1 MTTERSRIWM
11 ALGSLYVIWG
21 STFLGIRIALE
32 GFPPLLLAGL
42 RFVIAGAVTY
52 AFVRA
57 RGAPAPTRTE
67 WRSSL
72 IVGSLLVCGNACVVV
87 ADQQRADDQR
97 RSPLGPGGRSSLI
110 VGSLLVCGNA
120 CVVVAE
126 QWVSSGVAAVAI
138 ASVPLWVALIA
149 GLFGRWPSQGEW
161 IGLGVGLAGVAILQT
176 GGDLRANPA
185 GALVLTVSCA
195 SWALGSIYSRRLPLP
210 KGLMA
215 SAAQMLAGGLVML
228 LLALLHGERMTAMP
242 SARSALALGY
252 LIVAGS
258 IVGYSAYQF
267 LLSRVRPTLAAS
279 YAYVNPVVAV
289 GLGAAL
295 AGERVAPRAVGALA
309 LILGGVA
316 MLALRRQAA

>member
-1 MTTERSRIWM
+1 MNTDRSKILL

-32 GFPPLLLAGL
+32 GYPPLLLAGL

-52 AFVRA
+52 AWARG

-72 IVGSLLVCGNACVVV
+72 IVGTLLVCA
-87 ADQQRADDQR
+87 
-97 RSPLGPGGRSSLI
+97 
-110 VGSLLVCGNA
+110 NA

-138 ASVPLWVALIA
+138 ASVPLWVALVA
-149 GLFGRWPSQGEW
+149 GLFGRWPSRGEW
-161 IGLGVGLAGVAILQT
+161 IGLAIGLAGVAILQT
-176 GGDLRANPA
+176 AGDLRASPA

-195 SWALGSIYSRRLPLP
+195 SWSLGSIWSRRLPLP
-210 KGLMA
+210 KGLIA
-215 SAAQMLAGGLVML
+215 SGAQMLSGGVV
-228 LLALLHGERMTAMP
+228 LLAVALLSGERITAVP
-242 SARSALALGY
+242 SLRASVALGY

-295 AGERVAPRAVGALA
+295 AGESVAPRAVGALA
-309 LILGGVA
+309 LILSGVA
-316 MLALRRQAA
+316 MLALRRQTA

>member
-1 MTTERSRIWM
+1 MNTDRSKILL

-32 GFPPLLLAGL
+32 GYPPLLLAGL
-42 RFVIAGAVTY
+42 RFVVAGAVTY
-52 AFVRA
+52 AWARG

-72 IVGSLLVCGNACVVV
+72 IVGTLLVCA
-87 ADQQRADDQR
+87 
-97 RSPLGPGGRSSLI
+97 
-110 VGSLLVCGNA
+110 NA

-138 ASVPLWVALIA
+138 ASVPLWVALVA
-149 GLFGRWPSQGEW
+149 GLFGRWPSRGEW
-161 IGLGVGLAGVAILQT
+161 IGLAIGLAGVAILQT
-176 GGDLRANPA
+176 AGDLRASPA

-195 SWALGSIYSRRLPLP
+195 SWSLGSIWSRRLPLP
-210 KGLMA
+210 KGLIA
-215 SAAQMLAGGLVML
+215 SGAQMLSGGVV
-228 LLALLHGERMTAMP
+228 LLAVALLSGERITAVP
-242 SARSALALGY
+242 SLRASFALVY

-295 AGERVAPRAVGALA
+295 AGESVAPRAVGALA
-309 LILGGVA
+309 LILSGVA
-316 MLALRRQAA
+316 MLALRRQTA

>member
-1 MTTERSRIWM
+1 MKTERSRILL
-11 ALGSLYVIWG
+11 ALGSLYLIWG
-21 STFLGIRIALE
+21 STFLAIRFALE
-32 GFPPLLLAGL
+32 GFPPLLLAGI
-42 RFVIAGAVTY
+42 RFTVAGALTY
-52 AFVRA
+52 AWARA
-57 RGAPAPTRTE
+57 RGAPAPSRIE
-67 WRSSL
+67 WRSST
-72 IVGSLLVCGNACVVV
+72 IVGTLLVAGNACVV
-87 ADQQRADDQR
+87 
-97 RSPLGPGGRSSLI
+97 I
-110 VGSLLVCGNA
+110 
-120 CVVVAE
+120 AE

-138 ASVPLWVALIA
+138 GSVPLWVALMA
-149 GLFGRWPSQGEW
+149 GLFGRWPSRGEW
-161 IGLGVGLAGVAILQT
+161 AALAIGLAGVAILQT
-176 GGDLRANPA
+176 GGDLRASPA
-185 GALVLTVSCA
+185 GAIVLTVSCV

-215 SAAQMLAGGLVML
+215 SGAQMLAGGLVML
-228 LLALLHGERMTAMP
+228 VLAALRGERIATAP
-242 SARSALALGY
+242 SAQAALALAY

-295 AGERVAPRAVGALA
+295 AGEAVAPRAVGALA

>member
-1 MTTERSRIWM
+1 MAGSLPPTLHLIRTMNTDRSKILL

-32 GFPPLLLAGL
+32 GYPPLLLAGL
-42 RFVIAGAVTY
+42 RFVIAGVVTY
-52 AFVRA
+52 AWARG

-72 IVGSLLVCGNACVVV
+72 IVGTLLVCANACVV
-87 ADQQRADDQR
+87 
-97 RSPLGPGGRSSLI
+97 I
-110 VGSLLVCGNA
+110 
-120 CVVVAE
+120 AE

-138 ASVPLWVALIA
+138 ASVPLWVALVA
-149 GLFGRWPSQGEW
+149 GLFGRWPSRGEW
-161 IGLGVGLAGVAILQT
+161 IGLAIGLAGVAILQT
-176 GGDLRANPA
+176 AGDLRASPA

-195 SWALGSIYSRRLPLP
+195 SWSLGSIWSRRLPLP
-210 KGLMA
+210 KGLIA
-215 SAAQMLAGGLVML
+215 SGAQMLSGGVV
-228 LLALLHGERMTAMP
+228 LLAVALLSGERITQVP
-242 SARSALALGY
+242 SLRASVALGY

-295 AGERVAPRAVGALA
+295 AGESVAPRAVGALA
-309 LILGGVA
+309 LILSGVA
-316 MLALRRQAA
+316 MLALRRQTA

>member
-1 MTTERSRIWM
+1 MKTERSQIWI

-42 RFVIAGAVTY
+42 RYAIAGAATY
-52 AFVRA
+52 AWVRA
-57 RGAPAPTRTE
+57 RGAPAPTSTE

-72 IVGSLLVCGNACVVV
+72 IVGTLLVAANACVV
-87 ADQQRADDQR
+87 
-97 RSPLGPGGRSSLI
+97 I
-110 VGSLLVCGNA
+110 
-120 CVVVAE
+120 AE

-138 ASVPLWVALIA
+138 ASVPLWVALVA
-149 GLFGRWPSQGEW
+149 GLFGRWPSRGEW
-161 IGLGVGLAGVAILQT
+161 LGLGVGLAGVAILQT
-176 GGDLRANPA
+176 GGDMRANPA
-185 GALVLTVSCA
+185 GAIVLTVSCA

-215 SAAQMLAGGLVML
+215 SAAQMLAGGVVLLV
-228 LLALLHGERMTAMP
+228 LAVLRGERMTAVP
-242 SARSALALGY
+242 STQAVLALGY

-289 GLGAAL
+289 SLGAAV
-295 AGERVAPRAVGALA
+295 AGESIAPRAVGALA

>member
-72 IVGSLLVCGNACVVV
+72 IA
-87 ADQQRADDQR
+87 
-97 RSPLGPGGRSSLI
+97 
-110 VGSLLVCGNA
+110 GSLLVCGNA

-126 QWVSSGVAAVAI
+126 QWVRSGLAAVAI

-149 GLFGRWPSQGEW
+149 GLFGRWPSRGEW
-161 IGLGVGLAGVAILQT
+161 AALAIGLAGVAILQT
-176 GGDLRANPA
+176 GGDLRASPA
-185 GALVLTVSCA
+185 GAIVLTVSCV

-215 SAAQMLAGGLVML
+215 SGAQMLAGGLVML
-228 LLALLHGERMTAMP
+228 VLAALRGERIATAPSAQAVLALA
-242 SARSALALGY
+242 Y
-252 LIVAGS
+252 LIVAG
-258 IVGYSAYQF
+258 
-267 LLSRVRPTLAAS
+267 
-279 YAYVNPVVAV
+279 
-289 GLGAAL
+289 
-295 AGERVAPRAVGALA
+295 
-309 LILGGVA
+309 
-316 MLALRRQAA
+316 